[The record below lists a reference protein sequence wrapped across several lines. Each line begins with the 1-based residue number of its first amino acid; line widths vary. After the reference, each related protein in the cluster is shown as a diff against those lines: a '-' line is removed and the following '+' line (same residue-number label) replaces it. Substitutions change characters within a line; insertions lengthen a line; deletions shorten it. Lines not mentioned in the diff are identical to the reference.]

1 MQIVIGKSIGGELI
15 VGKLEEKDNNAI
27 VADAYSIIVHPD
39 PKTNQLR
46 SIIVPMLA
54 PFDDKAIKE
63 ISMDKIIAV
72 IDAPEDVQQVYIKL
86 TTGLDIV
93 SAGTKIIQ

>member
-46 SIIVPMLA
+46 
-54 PFDDKAIKE
+54 
-63 ISMDKIIAV
+63 
-72 IDAPEDVQQVYIKL
+72 
-86 TTGLDIV
+86 
-93 SAGTKIIQ
+93 